1 MTQSTSLSSIVDR
14 LTTAKVA
21 VVGDVMLDRFVE
33 GSVERISP
41 EAPIPVITVRSE
53 ESMLGAAGNV
63 LRNLSALGASG
74 NLWTAIGDDAPGAEV
89 AGMLATVA
97 NCDASLQTVDG
108 RQTAIKTRYIAS
120 GQQMMRADRET
131 IEDIPQECQDTI
143 VAAVEAQLSTARA
156 LLLSDYGKGV
166 LVKGLVG
173 RLIRVAREKACPVVV
188 DPKGTEYGRYRGA
201 DVVTPN
207 RQELAMA
214 TNMPV
219 GDDDETVAACR
230 HLIQSAGISAVLAT
244 RSERGMTLVSQ
255 DAVHHLPARAREV
268 FDVSGAGDTVA
279 ATTAAALAADAAL
292 PDAARLANMAAG
304 VVVGKVGTAVVYPEE
319 IVAAEREGAL
329 MDADAKVLSGATAA
343 ERVTG
348 WRRQGRRVGFTNGC
362 FDLLHPGHISLIRQA
377 RRGCDQLV
385 VGLNSDASVKRL
397 KGDDRPVQNETSRA
411 AVLASLADV
420 DAVVIFE
427 EDTPIDLI
435 RALKPD
441 VLVKGADY
449 MVDEVVGAED
459 VKSWGGEVVLAE
471 ILDGHS
477 TTETIR
483 RLGK

>member
-1 MTQSTSLSSIVDR
+1 
-14 LTTAKVA
+14 
-21 VVGDVMLDRFVE
+21 
-33 GSVERISP
+33 
-41 EAPIPVITVRSE
+41 
-53 ESMLGAAGNV
+53 
-63 LRNLSALGASG
+63 
-74 NLWTAIGDDAPGAEV
+74 
-89 AGMLATVA
+89 
-97 NCDASLQTVDG
+97 
-108 RQTAIKTRYIAS
+108 
-120 GQQMMRADRET
+120 
-131 IEDIPQECQDTI
+131 
-143 VAAVEAQLSTARA
+143 
-156 LLLSDYGKGV
+156 
-166 LVKGLVG
+166 
-173 RLIRVAREKACPVVV
+173 VARKKACPVVV

-201 DVVTPN
+201 DVITPN

-219 GDDDETVAACR
+219 CDDDETVAACR

-255 DAVHHLPARAREV
+255 DAVHHLPARARQV

-304 VVVGKVGTAVVYPEE
+304 VVVGKVGTAVVYPKE

-329 MDADAKVLSGATAA
+329 MDADAKVLSVATAA

-427 EDTPIDLI
+427 EDTPINLI

>member
-1 MTQSTSLSSIVDR
+1 MTQSATLSSIVDR
-14 LTTAKVA
+14 LTMAKVA

-41 EAPIPVITVRSE
+41 EAPIPVFMVRRE

-74 NLWTAIGDDAPGAEV
+74 HIWAAIGDDSPGAEV
-89 AGMLATVA
+89 AGMLANVE
-97 NCDASLQTVDG
+97 NCAASLQTIAG

-131 IEDIPQECQDTI
+131 VEDIPQESQDAI
-143 VAAVEAQLSTARA
+143 VSAVQAQLASARA

-166 LVKGLVG
+166 LVEGLVA
-173 RLIRVAREKACPVVV
+173 RLIAAARENACPVIV
-188 DPKGTEYGRYRGA
+188 DPKGHDYGRYRGA

-207 RQELAMA
+207 RQELALA

-230 HLIQSAGISAVLAT
+230 RLIQTAGISAVLAT
-244 RSERGMTLVSQ
+244 RSERGMTLVTDDS
-255 DAVHHLPARAREV
+255 VHHLPARAREV

-279 ATTAAALAADAAL
+279 AVTAAALASGATL
-292 PDAARLANMAAG
+292 SEAARLANTAAG

-319 IVAAEREGAL
+319 IAGAEREGTL
-329 MDADAKVLSGATAA
+329 LDADAKVLPMAAAA
-343 ERVTG
+343 ETVNG

-362 FDLLHPGHISLIRQA
+362 FDLLHPGHVSLIRQA
-377 RRGCDQLV
+377 RRSCDHLV

-397 KGDDRPVQNETSRA
+397 KGADRPVQNETSRA

-420 DAVVIFE
+420 DAVVVFE

-435 RALKPD
+435 RSLKPD

-449 MVDEVVGAED
+449 TVDEVVGADD

-471 ILDGHS
+471 LLDGHS

-483 RLGK
+483 RLGE